1 MATTPSGGMLRWINA
16 KEIVQRFA
24 NDELQG

>member
-16 KEIVQRFA
+16 KDIVQRFVG
-24 NDELQG
+24 DELQG